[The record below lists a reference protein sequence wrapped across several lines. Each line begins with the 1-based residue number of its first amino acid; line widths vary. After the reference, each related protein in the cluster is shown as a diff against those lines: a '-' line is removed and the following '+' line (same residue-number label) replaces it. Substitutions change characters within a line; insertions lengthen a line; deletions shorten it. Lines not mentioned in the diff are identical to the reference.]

1 MPRGRPRR
9 EVAEVK
15 EDAEVEKNDHEDDV
29 EKVSKSNV
37 SSKRGKKQKVVS
49 KENVSNIKSEDP
61 PVKKKKT
68 VGSGTVSKITIE
80 HCTS

>member
-9 EVAEVK
+9 KVAEVN

-37 SSKRGKKQKVVS
+37 SSKRGKKQKVES
-49 KENVSNIKSEDP
+49 KENVSNSESEDP

-68 VGSGTVSKITIE
+68 VGSGAVSKITIE
-80 HCTS
+80 HCNS

>member
-9 EVAEVK
+9 KVAEVK

-29 EKVSKSNV
+29 EKVSKSR
-37 SSKRGKKQKVVS
+37 RGKKQKVES
-49 KENVSNIKSEDP
+49 KENVSNSESEDP